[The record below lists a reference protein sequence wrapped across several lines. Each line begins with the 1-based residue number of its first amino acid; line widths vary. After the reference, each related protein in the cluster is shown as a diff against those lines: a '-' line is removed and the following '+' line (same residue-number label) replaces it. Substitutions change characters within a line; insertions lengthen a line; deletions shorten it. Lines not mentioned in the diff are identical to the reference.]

1 MSSIQIIKF
10 ITLLSE
16 KALYA
21 LKCLFYLFIVIF
33 TISNLDIKNIQNPSL
48 EILEVIAQYDYLIL
62 KAVIF
67 VSVLEAIHN
76 LIGFLKTNKINH
88 T

>member
-1 MSSIQIIKF
+1 MIKY
-10 ITLLSE
+10 ITFWSE
-16 KALYA
+16 KVLFI
-21 LKCLFYLFIVIF
+21 LKCLFYSFIVIF
-33 TISNLDIKNIQNPSL
+33 TISNLDIQNIQNPSH
-48 EILEVIAQYDYLIL
+48 EVLDLIAHHDYLII